1 MGINMKVVCCFL
13 LAILL
18 ATTSNVAASTAS
30 TSTRRS
36 VKEHL
41 TSFEQRTA
49 ERDLSWAKKNGRIFY
64 PVGYGADPSG
74 EMDSSDA
81 IINALNDAYGST
93 GGSSQVNLLQGITD
107 LGGVVIDLQG
117 GNYKISNPISFP
129 PNAGNILVR
138 GGTLRASEDFPTDRF
153 LIELYAPTSKH
164 VDASG
169 VTSSP
174 AYHYEDVTFED
185 VLFDS
190 GYRGGGLFVID
201 AVRVRIDNCFF
212 IHFGTTGI
220 LVEKGHE
227 TFVSNTF
234 LGQHITA
241 GGDTH
246 ERNFSGVAIDLA
258 SNDNVITDVAVFSA
272 ATGVILRGPA
282 NVLTGV
288 HCYNKA
294 TFFGGVGVLVK
305 LAGLGQTR
313 ISNCYMDWTGIVME
327 DPVQIHVTNAFFL
340 GNAYILLRSVKGQI
354 SGLNIVDNMFTGDG
368 TGVPV
373 IQLDESNGPFRNI
386 DQVVID
392 RNNVGGM
399 KLKSTVARKSV
410 AGLGTKWVAD
420 FTSELVFPG
429 RINNVQYSLY
439 LRAPQKRFPGHAVT
453 GVSNNIVTVES
464 RKKVDAVVS
473 MVVDQNSMQGEKNM
487 FI

>member
-1 MGINMKVVCCFL
+1 MAKFLSCFV
-13 LAILL
+13 LAVLILL
-18 ATTSNVAASTAS
+18 ATCSNVAVSTAS
-30 TSTRRS
+30 PRRS
-36 VKEHL
+36 VKEHRRL
-41 TSFEQRTA
+41 FE
-49 ERDLSWAKKNGRIFY
+49 ERSAGRDISWVMKNGKIFY

-74 EMDSSDA
+74 KLDSSDA
-81 IINALNDAYGST
+81 IISALNDAYKATSNIT
-93 GGSSQVNLLQGITD
+93 MLNGISD

-117 GNYKISNPISFP
+117 GQYKLTKPIRFP
-129 PNAGNILVR
+129 PNAGNIVVR
-138 GGTLRASEDFPTDRF
+138 GGTLRASPDFPTDRF

-164 VDASG
+164 VNASG

-185 VLFDS
+185 VLFDA

-227 TFVSNTF
+227 TFISNTF

-241 GGDTH
+241 GGDPH
-246 ERNFSGVAIDLA
+246 ERNFSGVAVDLA
-258 SNDNVITDVAVFSA
+258 SNDNVITDVAIFSA
-272 ATGVILRGPA
+272 ATGVILRGQA

-313 ISNCYMDWTGIVME
+313 ISNSYMDWTGIVME
-327 DPVQIHVTNAFFL
+327 DPVQVHVTNAFFL

-410 AGLGTKWVAD
+410 AGLGSKWVVD
-420 FTSELVFPG
+420 FSPELVFPC

-439 LRAPQKRFPGHAVT
+439 VRGPHGRRFPVHAVT
-453 GVSNNIVTVES
+453 GVSNNSVTVES
-464 RKKVDAVVS
+464 RKIVDGVVS
-473 MVVDQNSMQGEKNM
+473 MVVDQNLMLGETLLM
-487 FI
+487 